1 MALAAA
7 AELAGAGTGTVV
19 TDLLFL
25 DALFFLAL
33 EALEGA
39 AELAEAGAAAEL
51 AEAGAAAELA
61 AGAAVPAAA
70 DDLFPILWRCAK
82 RFARNPRKKGTKT
95 DDIPQWLAHPIR
107 RFYADFASMD
117 WCPRPPPRYRYYAH
131 D

>member
-33 EALEGA
+33 EAF
-39 AELAEAGAAAEL
+39 AEAGAAAEL
-51 AEAGAAAELA
+51 AAAGAAAELA

-70 DDLFPILWRCAK
+70 DDLFPILWRRAK
-82 RFARNPRKKGTKT
+82 RFTRPFTKTETKT

>member
-1 MALAAA
+1 MALAA
-7 AELAGAGTGTVV
+7 AELAGAGAGTVV

-33 EALEGA
+33 EALE
-39 AELAEAGAAAEL
+39 EAGAAAEL